1 MSCLMGFDLLEKYLL
16 FVRNSV
22 TVLLESWDWD

>member
-1 MSCLMGFDLLEKYLL
+1 LSDGFDLLEKYLL